1 MNRNLTNDCFCRVKI
16 HTTWRGP
23 IEVQSDG
30 IGLPHQCRIVNRAD
44 TADLNPE
51 DIIHTI
57 RFIGVVMNELLFDA
71 IAFAARAHQHQFRK
85 DGVTPYVSH
94 VFRVAMVASHVF
106 GIEDPKVLAAAVLHD
121 TIEDT
126 ATDYD
131 NIAERFGCDIADWV
145 ANLTKEMHLPENERE
160 QRYHTRLATAPWPV
174 VIGKL
179 ADIYDNLNDTR
190 HLPPAKQSRTI
201 QRSREYLEQ
210 LKPALT
216 PETQNSFRITVGKLE
231 ETERRIA

>member
-1 MNRNLTNDCFCRVKI
+1 MKI
-16 HTTWRGP
+16 MSE
-23 IEVQSDG
+23 I
-30 IGLPHQCRIVNRAD
+30 
-44 TADLNPE
+44 
-51 DIIHTI
+51 
-57 RFIGVVMNELLFDA
+57 LFDA

-94 VFRVAMVASHVF
+94 VFRVAMVASQVF
-106 GIEDPKVLAAAVLHD
+106 GINDPKVLTAAVLHD

-131 NIAERFGCDIADWV
+131 DIAERFGSDVANWV
-145 ANLTKEMHLPENERE
+145 ANLTKEMHLPEKERE
-160 QRYHTRLATAPWPV
+160 ERYHVRLAKAPWPV

-190 HLPPAKQSRTI
+190 HLPTAKQARTL
-201 QRSREYLEQ
+201 QRSGEYLEQ

-216 PETQNSFRITVGKLE
+216 AETQEAFRITMSKLE
-231 ETERRIA
+231 ETRSRIA